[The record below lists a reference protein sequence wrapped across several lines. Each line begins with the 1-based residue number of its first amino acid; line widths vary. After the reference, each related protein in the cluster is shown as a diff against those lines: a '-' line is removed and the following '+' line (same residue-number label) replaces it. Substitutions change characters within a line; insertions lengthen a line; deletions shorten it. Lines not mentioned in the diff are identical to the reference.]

1 MSNLLTALKMSVY
14 RARLPAPD
22 VVPTNQDPQRTTL
35 GWVNLGLPSAD
46 DDDDDD
52 EMLWQ
57 SLRSG
62 IQTVEQEY
70 RSYAFG
76 TLSGSV
82 TLDADIVAF
91 WEVRNF
97 QS

>member
-1 MSNLLTALKMSVY
+1 MSIY

-22 VVPTNQDPQRTTL
+22 VVPTNQDLQCTTL
-35 GWVNLGLPSAD
+35 GWVNLGPPPAD
-46 DDDDDD
+46 NDNDDD

-62 IQTVEQEY
+62 IQMVEQEY
-70 RSYAFG
+70 CSYAFG
-76 TLSGSV
+76 MLSGSV
-82 TLDADIVAF
+82 TLNADIVAF